1 MKRKS
6 VAGNKRSQ
14 PFRILLGLGLGMASI
29 GVAMPAHASVPTQG
43 CSDSAPPST
52 IATFSHVQVS
62 RELAFL
68 RQIDLHE
75 TLGFAG
81 NKLLADSTCSGSCGA
96 DGSAHYSQSAGCTY
110 TQTCGGNPKQ
120 LQG

>member
-1 MKRKS
+1 MKKHLSSARK
-6 VAGNKRSQ
+6 KLQ
-14 PFRILLGLGLGMASI
+14 PYRMLLGIGLGMASI

-62 RELAFL
+62 KELAFL
-68 RQIDLHE
+68 RQFDLHE
-75 TLGFAG
+75 NLGFG
-81 NKLLADSTCSGSCGA
+81 SNKLLAATCSGTCNP
-96 DGSAHYSQSAGCTY
+96 DGSGSYSQEPGCTY
-110 TQTCGGNPKQ
+110 TQTCGGGGKKA